1 MSQYTGGIVD
11 AHHHFWEP
19 SLGHNPWLRPD
30 AHIPFRYGKYDSIK
44 RDYLP
49 PDLLTDARGFN
60 ILATVTME
68 TEWDL
73 DDPVGEIIHMEGVAA
88 RYGLPSAAVAHAVL
102 RDPHVEDILEQLGA
116 HPLVRAVR
124 NKPGQAA
131 SPREAPNQPSLLMD
145 PQWRRGFALL
155 KKYGLD
161 FELQTAWWH
170 LNEALDPAKQHP
182 DTPITINHT
191 GLPSDRSPEGITGW
205 AAALSEVAQ
214 APNVRIKISGN
225 RSSGRSMERNQQ
237 QGDRGTDGRN
247 IRR

>member
-1 MSQYTGGIVD
+1 
-11 AHHHFWEP
+11 
-19 SLGHNPWLRPD
+19 
-30 AHIPFRYGKYDSIK
+30 
-44 RDYLP
+44 
-49 PDLLTDARGFN
+49 
-60 ILATVTME
+60 ME

-170 LNEALDPAKQHP
+170 LNEALDLAKQHP

-214 APNVRIKISGN
+214 APNVRIKIPESVFRAFHGAQPTT
-225 RSSGRSMERNQQ
+225 GRSWN
-237 QGDRGTDGRN
+237 GRPKYSAMSGSCSPATSPWTG
-247 IRR
+247 